1 MGKKIHVG
9 ILFGG
14 KSVEHEVSVQSAR
27 NVYDAID
34 KNKYHVTMIG
44 ITKDGKW
51 ILNPDVTNGVVA
63 ADKGKGIQVNPLAI
77 IPGADGKQ
85 LIELG
90 GENEFDKLDVIFPIL
105 HGPYGEDGT
114 VQGLL
119 RLVNIP
125 FVGPDVLG
133 SAVGMDKEVMKR
145 LLRDSQIPIAD
156 YLTIFKYGD
165 DRSNPTYDEIEAFLG
180 VPFFVKP
187 ANTGSSVGISKVNN
201 KDEFQK
207 AVEEAF
213 AFDSKVIVEKN
224 IIGREIEC
232 AVLGNE
238 DPIASLPGEVRSSYS
253 FYSYEAKYL
262 DEHGA
267 ALEIP
272 ANLPKSVIEKIQET
286 AIKVFKALC
295 CEGMSRVDIFLTEQQ
310 EIIVN
315 EINTI
320 PGFTKISMY
329 PKLWEVS
336 GIPYTQ
342 LIDRLI
348 QLAVERFD
356 RQMKLKTSI

>member
-63 ADKGKGIQVNPLAI
+63 ADKGEGIQVNPLAI